1 MKAAFYK
8 SLTWISR
15 ALGGWIFSLI
25 TWFIA
30 TGYFFFKPRQVR
42 NSIRFY
48 GALFPERGW
57 AAHITCAWK
66 QYHGFTRV
74 FMDRILLETSED
86 IAFTSDGLE
95 HLREA
100 SAQKTGGIILMSHV
114 GNWEVA
120 VHLLKKLLPEMD
132 LLLYMGIKHK
142 EQIEGI
148 QKHELHRAGIKIV
161 AVGPDGGSPFD
172 LVEGINLLKK
182 GGFVS
187 MTGDIL
193 WHKDQRSAKVRF
205 LDHEVS
211 VPQAPHLLSLLSGK
225 PLFVFF
231 SFRTGKGEYFFKA
244 SEPIHVRTATRSER
258 NQAIRESAQRYVD
271 ILQENV
277 REYPVQWHH
286 FEPFLGRRIH

>member
-8 SLTWISR
+8 TLTWLSR
-15 ALGGWIFSLI
+15 ALGGWIFSLV

-30 TGYFFFKPRQVR
+30 TGYFLCKPRQVW

-48 GALFPERGW
+48 GALFPGKTR
-57 AAHITCAWK
+57 TSCLKYAWK

-74 FMDRILLETSED
+74 FMDRILLENSGE
-86 IAFTSDGLE
+86 IAFTSEGLE

-100 SAQKTGGIILMSHV
+100 SVQKTGGIILMSHV

-148 QKHELHRAGIKIV
+148 QKNELNKAGIRIV

-172 LVEGINLLKK
+172 LVEGINLLKM

-193 WHKDQRSAKVRF
+193 WHKDQRSVQVQF

-211 VPQAPHLLSLLSGK
+211 IPQAPHLLSLLSGK

-231 SFRTGKGEYFFKA
+231 SFRTGKGKFHFKA
-244 SEPIHVRTATRSER
+244 SKPIFVHAATRSER
-258 NQAIRESAQRYVD
+258 EQAIRKSAQKYAD

-277 REYPVQWHH
+277 QEYPVQWHH
-286 FEPFLGRRIH
+286 FEPFLGTKIL